1 MGVGR
6 ERKLEQSGQ
15 LDGRRPQLDRR
26 GGHDQCPDQHPLT
39 VTLDI
44 PLTLGTLT
52 LGNSNSSSVGYT
64 LSGSGAN
71 TLTLNNSGRGATIS
85 VTNGSHAINAA
96 VVLADNLVV
105 SGSGTLAFGNAGI
118 TNNGG
123 GYSLTMNGTG
133 GTLILGGSNT
143 YSGGTILNAGILQAG
158 NNSALG
164 ASTAALAVNGGT
176 LDVHGYNLN
185 IGPLSGTGTIDDLS
199 GSGTLTAG
207 NGNSS
212 STFAGTMQNTA
223 GQLSLVKTGL
233 GTLTLSASSGYTGT
247 TLVSGGTLLLATSG
261 AIGGSTFDSSGGG
274 RSVSAR

>member
-1 MGVGR
+1 MLDVLSNGPTQSLWASAASGNWSNPANWTAGVPNSIGAAVTINA
-6 ERKLEQSGQ
+6 
-15 LDGRRPQLDRR
+15 PTA
-26 GGHDQCPDQHPLT
+26 PLT

-105 SGSGTLAFGNAGI
+105 SGSGTLAFGSAGI

-158 NNSALG
+158 NNSPG
-164 ASTAALAVNGGT
+164 SEHAALAVNGGT
-176 LDVHGYNLN
+176 LDVHGYNV
-185 IGPLSGTGTIDDLS
+185 T
-199 GSGTLTAG
+199 
-207 NGNSS
+207 
-212 STFAGTMQNTA
+212 
-223 GQLSLVKTGL
+223 
-233 GTLTLSASSGYTGT
+233 
-247 TLVSGGTLLLATSG
+247 
-261 AIGGSTFDSSGGG
+261 
-274 RSVSAR
+274 SARSAGRELSTIFPAAAL